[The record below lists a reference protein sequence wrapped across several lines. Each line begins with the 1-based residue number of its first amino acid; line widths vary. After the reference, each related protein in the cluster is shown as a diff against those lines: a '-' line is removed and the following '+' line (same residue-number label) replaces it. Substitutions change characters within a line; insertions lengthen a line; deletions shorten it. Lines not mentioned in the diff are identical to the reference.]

1 MYYNNTLISSNDKS
15 RRNISN
21 DLKYTK
27 EHFVCENY
35 ISDERSILEPIEVK
49 GGEYLIREEV
59 ERFTL
64 GFILSGEM
72 DISTAGS
79 VCQRV
84 GEKQMFLIAAG
95 DNFHGRAITDIS
107 LMRCSFTRDMSLCNR
122 FSIEQL
128 QKYIPLGF
136 QQEKCGITL
145 LPIHELLFKELE
157 VTREIMR
164 TGMSCIH
171 YQRIKKEMLFIE
183 LRGFYQKEDF
193 KENVLRIY
201 PQVET
206 AQELIDRLNMSPSAF
221 KRKFRETFGISARQ
235 WLIRKKEQ
243 KLIRDILMTNI
254 SIAELAEKYK
264 FTANHMT
271 TFCRKR
277 FGKSPTEL
285 RLEHK
290 K

>member
-1 MYYNNTLISSNDKS
+1 MKS

-183 LRGFYQKEDF
+183 LRGFYQKE
-193 KENVLRIY
+193 RIWLDSSR
-201 PQVET
+201 QSW
-206 AQELIDRLNMSPSAF
+206 ARIMIS
-221 KRKFRETFGISARQ
+221 RKMYYEYIHR
-235 WLIRKKEQ
+235 
-243 KLIRDILMTNI
+243 
-254 SIAELAEKYK
+254 
-264 FTANHMT
+264 
-271 TFCRKR
+271 
-277 FGKSPTEL
+277 
-285 RLEHK
+285 
-290 K
+290 

>member
-1 MYYNNTLISSNDKS
+1 MKS

-27 EHFVCENY
+27 KHFVCENY

-122 FSIEQL
+122 F
-128 QKYIPLGF
+128 PLNSY
-136 QQEKCGITL
+136 K
-145 LPIHELLFKELE
+145 
-157 VTREIMR
+157 
-164 TGMSCIH
+164 
-171 YQRIKKEMLFIE
+171 
-183 LRGFYQKEDF
+183 
-193 KENVLRIY
+193 
-201 PQVET
+201 
-206 AQELIDRLNMSPSAF
+206 
-221 KRKFRETFGISARQ
+221 
-235 WLIRKKEQ
+235 
-243 KLIRDILMTNI
+243 NI
-254 SIAELAEKYK
+254 S
-264 FTANHMT
+264 
-271 TFCRKR
+271 R
-277 FGKSPTEL
+277 
-285 RLEHK
+285 
-290 K
+290 

>member
-1 MYYNNTLISSNDKS
+1 MKS

-95 DNFHGRAITDIS
+95 DNFHGRAIT
-107 LMRCSFTRDMSLCNR
+107 
-122 FSIEQL
+122 
-128 QKYIPLGF
+128 
-136 QQEKCGITL
+136 
-145 LPIHELLFKELE
+145 
-157 VTREIMR
+157 
-164 TGMSCIH
+164 
-171 YQRIKKEMLFIE
+171 
-183 LRGFYQKEDF
+183 
-193 KENVLRIY
+193 
-201 PQVET
+201 
-206 AQELIDRLNMSPSAF
+206 
-221 KRKFRETFGISARQ
+221 
-235 WLIRKKEQ
+235 
-243 KLIRDILMTNI
+243 
-254 SIAELAEKYK
+254 
-264 FTANHMT
+264 
-271 TFCRKR
+271 
-277 FGKSPTEL
+277 
-285 RLEHK
+285 
-290 K
+290 